1 MRGISLA
8 GLIVLATLSGPVV
21 AQPPV
26 AGSPLD
32 GGAAPARSERG
43 RSFTRDAPSLH
54 YADASVP
61 AEVIP
66 TQFVRVQVKIIAL
79 HKSQVAEGVV
89 PKDEAKSE
97 LLFPSM
103 ERLKQLE
110 ESGSATLIT
119 RAEVVTGSGLE
130 ASWQDGETMLVPV
143 GRTQN
148 GFTRSGREGVPVPSM
163 AVNYQQ
169 ERVGTMI
176 RVTPRIHGETIV
188 ANLTLEQS
196 VVPPFE
202 LKEPDATAAPQPLQR
217 THTVKSTVPL
227 RPGAPLIVGGYQS
240 ISLKNGQPT
249 ETFHVV
255 VMSAQILP

>member
-1 MRGISLA
+1 
-8 GLIVLATLSGPVV
+8 
-21 AQPPV
+21 
-26 AGSPLD
+26 
-32 GGAAPARSERG
+32 
-43 RSFTRDAPSLH
+43 
-54 YADASVP
+54 
-61 AEVIP
+61 
-66 TQFVRVQVKIIAL
+66 VRVQVKIIAL
-79 HKSQVAEGVV
+79 HKSQVGEGVV

-110 ESGSATLIT
+110 ESGSATSIT

-130 ASWQDGETMLVPV
+130 ASWQDGEAMLVPV